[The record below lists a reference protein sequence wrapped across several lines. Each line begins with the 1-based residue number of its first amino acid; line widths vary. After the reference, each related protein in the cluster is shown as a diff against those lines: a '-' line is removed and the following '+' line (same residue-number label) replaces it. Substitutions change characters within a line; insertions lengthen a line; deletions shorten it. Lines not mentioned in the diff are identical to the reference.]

1 VAAPTIGEV
10 ERICFSGE
18 SGILSLAEPGDIADY
33 NVNKTR
39 ITLTSGSIIQGYSAD
54 SADWARGAN
63 LYGCWCDE
71 LAQFRYE
78 SFYHEVIQPALRR
91 GDARTLITTT
101 PKRMRLLRQILRR
114 AEDPANHIHV
124 TRASSDEN
132 PYFSPVRLGELKAQ
146 YAGTRAYK
154 REIEGIFDD
163 DVEGALFT
171 LDMISEARIDRA
183 EVPESLARVVVAVDP
198 AQTSG
203 EGADESGIVVVGD
216 DGQGHAYLLADYS
229 LRGSPEQVMRRAVD
243 AFRSYS
249 ADCVVFEDQSGGDWL
264 VTALR
269 HVDPNVPYK
278 KVHAMRGKY
287 LRAQPVGMLME
298 QGRIHHAGTA
308 ADFEQLEDQL
318 CAITEDSD
326 RSKAHDDRA
335 DAYIYGISELRGL
348 SGGNYMS
355 AYHMVKCEE
364 CRRVYKGRP
373 GEVPAARPQAGRV
386 RPAGAQEGPRRPR
399 PGQRGADGL
408 GAGVRR

>member
-1 VAAPTIGEV
+1 
-10 ERICFSGE
+10 
-18 SGILSLAEPGDIADY
+18 
-33 NVNKTR
+33 
-39 ITLTSGSIIQGYSAD
+39 
-54 SADWARGAN
+54 

-91 GDARTLITTT
+91 GDARMLITTT

-114 AEDPANHIHV
+114 ADDPANHIHV

-183 EVPESLARVVVAVDP
+183 GVPESLARVVVAVDP

-216 DGQGHAYLLADYS
+216 DGQGHAYLLADCS
-229 LRGSPEQVMRRAVD
+229 LRGSPDQVMRRAVD
-243 AFRSYS
+243 AFHSYS

-269 HVDPNVPYK
+269 HVDGNVPYK
-278 KVHAMRGKY
+278 KVHATRGKF
-287 LRAQPVGMLME
+287 LRAQPVAMLME

-308 ADFEQLEDQL
+308 EDFEQ
-318 CAITEDSD
+318 
-326 RSKAHDDRA
+326 
-335 DAYIYGISELRGL
+335 RGFRPVQ
-348 SGGNYMS
+348 S
-355 AYHMVKCEE
+355 A
-364 CRRVYKGRP
+364 
-373 GEVPAARPQAGRV
+373 
-386 RPAGAQEGPRRPR
+386 
-399 PGQRGADGL
+399 
-408 GAGVRR
+408 